1 MASCYSDDVLFEDPA
16 FGRLKGDHA
25 KAMWYML
32 LSRDSK
38 PEITFEIIEVS
49 EGFSKVK
56 WTAEN
61 TTMANIKDQLLIT

>member
-49 EGFSKVK
+49 EEIVSGIRGVHSFS
-56 WTAEN
+56 
-61 TTMANIKDQLLIT
+61 DQLLDKNRYT